1 MNREDMIAIAK
12 TYLIDGLILHQPQ
25 NALLADDC
33 VRIENGMETG
43 GSAAVIR
50 QLLTGDNYL
59 INDTI
64 ENERWVVEGAFADVW
79 YDLKLRGGAP
89 TMSISSRFEIA
100 DGKIKKIEVLVDAGA
115 LHSVVME
122 SIESLRTDR

>member
-79 YDLKLRGGAP
+79 YDLKLRATAP

>member
-1 MNREDMIAIAK
+1 
-12 TYLIDGLILHQPQ
+12 
-25 NALLADDC
+25 
-33 VRIENGMETG
+33 METG
-43 GSAAVIR
+43 GSATVIR

-115 LHSVVME
+115 MHSVVME